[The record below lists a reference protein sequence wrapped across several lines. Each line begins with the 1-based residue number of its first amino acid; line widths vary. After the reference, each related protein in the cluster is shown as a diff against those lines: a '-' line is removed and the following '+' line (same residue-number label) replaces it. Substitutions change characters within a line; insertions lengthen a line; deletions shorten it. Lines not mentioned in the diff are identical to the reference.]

1 MHLPVPDL
9 KPRTPGQEF
18 LMNQLY
24 HFERLRETAGLITRH
39 PDFPGKAA
47 VIEQCAED
55 IGGLVRSGRI
65 TGEQEVILLDLLAGG
80 HPRGQHVSLSCDSYA
95 PRSAASNE

>member
-1 MHLPVPDL
+1 MI
-9 KPRTPGQEF
+9 
-18 LMNQLY
+18 QLY

-47 VIEQCAED
+47 VIKRCAEE
-55 IGGLVRSGRI
+55 IGGPVRSGRI
-65 TGEQEVILLDLLAGG
+65 TGEQEVILLDFLAGG

-95 PRSAASNE
+95 PRPAASTE